1 MPVPLTQKPAP
12 YETIPNR
19 IRWTRRQCA
28 TMRDDGLLTGR
39 YELIDGEIFS
49 KMGQKPAHAYVIQ
62 ALLTWL
68 TGLFGAD
75 YTRIQAT
82 IDLSGTSPEYDEPE
96 PDAAVTAQPYTF
108 FTDRHP
114 CPEDVLLLI
123 EASDTTLRF
132 DLNAK
137 ANLYAQSGIREYWT
151 IDITGRRLIVHRQPS
166 LEGYREIM
174 VYNPDEA
181 VTPLAR
187 PDRFV
192 RVADLLPL
200 A

>member
-28 TMRDDGLLTGR
+28 TLRDDGFLTGR
-39 YELIDGEIFS
+39 YELIDGEILS

-68 TGLFGAD
+68 TGLFGAE
-75 YTRIQAT
+75 YTRIQAA
-82 IDLSGTSPEYDEPE
+82 IDLSDTSPEYDEPE
-96 PDAAVTAQPYTF
+96 PDAAVTAQPYTHF
-108 FTDRHP
+108 MERHP
-114 CPEDVLLLI
+114 RPEDLLI
-123 EASDTTLRF
+123 LIEVSDTTLRF

-137 ANLYAQSGIREYWT
+137 ASLYARAGIREYWT
-151 IDITGRRLIVHRQPS
+151 IDIVGRRVIVHRQPS
-166 LEGYREIM
+166 SEGYGEIM
-174 VYNPDEA
+174 VYNSEESVA
-181 VTPLAR
+181 PLAR
-187 PDRFV
+187 PDKSI
-192 RVADLLPL
+192 RVSDLLPR

>member
-1 MPVPLTQKPAP
+1 MPVPMTEKPAP
-12 YETIPNR
+12 YEPLPNR
-19 IRWTRRQCA
+19 IRWTRKQCA
-28 TMRDDGLLTGR
+28 TLRDAGFLTGR
-39 YELIDGEIFS
+39 YELIDGEILS

-62 ALLTWL
+62 AFLAWL

-82 IDLSGTSPEYDEPE
+82 IDLSDTSPDYDEPE

-114 CPEDVLLLI
+114 RPEDLLLLI

-137 ANLYAQSGIREYWT
+137 ANLYASAAIREYWV

-166 LEGYREIM
+166 PEGYREIM
-174 VYNPDEA
+174 VYNAAESA
-181 VTPLAR
+181 APLAR

-192 RVADLLPL
+192 RVADLLPVV
-200 A
+200 

>member
-1 MPVPLTQKPAP
+1 MPVPPTHPPAP
-12 YETIPNR
+12 YEPNPNR

-39 YELIDGEIFS
+39 YELIDGEILS
-49 KMGQKPAHAYVIQ
+49 KTGQKPAHAYVIR

-68 TGLFGAD
+68 TGLFGAE
-75 YTRIQAT
+75 YTQIQAT
-82 IDLSGTSPEYDEPE
+82 IDLSETSPDYDEPE
-96 PDAAVTAQPYTF
+96 PDAAVTAQPYTHF
-108 FTDRHP
+108 ADRHP
-114 CPEDVLLLI
+114 RPEDLLLLI
-123 EASDTTLRF
+123 EVSDTTLRF

-137 ANLYAQSGIREYWT
+137 ANLYALAGIREYWA

-166 LEGYREIM
+166 PEGYHEIM
-174 VYNPDEA
+174 VYTPDEA
-181 VTPLAR
+181 VAPLSY

>member
-39 YELIDGEIFS
+39 YELIDGEILS
-49 KMGQKPAHAYVIQ
+49 KRRQKPAHAYVVN

-68 TGLFGAD
+68 TGLFGAE
-75 YTRIQAT
+75 YTQIQAT
-82 IDLSGTSPEYDEPE
+82 IDLSETSPDYDEPE
-96 PDAAVTAQPYTF
+96 PDAAVTAQPYTHF
-108 FTDRHP
+108 ADRHP
-114 CPEDVLLLI
+114 RPEDLLI
-123 EASDTTLRF
+123 LIEGSDTTLRF

-137 ANLYAQSGIREYWT
+137 ANLYAHAGIREYWA

-166 LEGYREIM
+166 PEGYREIM
-174 VYNPDEA
+174 VYTPEEA
-181 VTPLAR
+181 VAPLSH
-187 PDRFV
+187 PDRPV

>member
-39 YELIDGEIFS
+39 YELIDGEILS

-68 TGLFGAD
+68 TGLFGAE

-82 IDLSGTSPEYDEPE
+82 IDLSETSPDYDEPE
-96 PDAAVTAQPYTF
+96 PDAAVTAQPYTH

-114 CPEDVLLLI
+114 RPEDLLI
-123 EASDTTLRF
+123 LIEVSDTTLRF

-137 ANLYAQSGIREYWT
+137 ANLYALAGIREYWA

-166 LEGYREIM
+166 PEGYREIM
-174 VYNPDEA
+174 VYNTDEA
-181 VTPLAR
+181 VAPLSH

-192 RVADLLPL
+192 HVADLLPL